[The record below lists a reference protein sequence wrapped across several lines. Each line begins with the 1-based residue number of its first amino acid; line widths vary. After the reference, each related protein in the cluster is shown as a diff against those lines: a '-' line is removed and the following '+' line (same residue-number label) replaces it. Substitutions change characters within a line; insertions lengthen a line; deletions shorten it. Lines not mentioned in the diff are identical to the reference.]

1 MRYRVIPSLKEY
13 WTISSFEYRIEKYL
27 KNQSDNTWLLSEA
40 IDITS
45 QLTISNLDLAV
56 SLKEIY
62 EGVEI

>member
-27 KNQSDNTWLLSEA
+27 KTQSDNTWLLSEA